1 MKKIIPAPKI
11 RKPKVPA
18 AVDTAAVEQAVYQ
31 LLKAIGEDPSRQ
43 GLKDTPCRV
52 ARMLEE
58 LLGSSSEDPSVELKV
73 YHAKNE
79 EEMILVRDISF
90 HSICEHHL
98 LPFYG
103 RVHIAYIPRNNAITG
118 FSSLARVVEST
129 ARRLQL
135 QERMTTDI
143 ADLIVK
149 KLRPLGV
156 LVVVEAEHLCLT
168 MRGVKKQGSLI
179 VTSAIR
185 GGMKR
190 ESTRLEA
197 LSLIKGRMWPAGQ

>member
-1 MKKIIPAPKI
+1 MVPKI
-11 RKPKVPA
+11 NKPKGLTGI
-18 AVDTAAVEQAVYQ
+18 DGQSIEQAVRQ
-31 LLKAIGEDPSRQ
+31 ILKAIGEDPKRE
-43 GLKDTPCRV
+43 GLADTPCRV

-58 LLGSSSEDPSVELKV
+58 LLVHSSEDPSQELKV

-79 EEMILVRDISF
+79 DEMILVKDISF
-90 HSICEHHL
+90 YSICEHHL
-98 LPFYG
+98 MPFFG
-103 RVHIAYIPRNNAITG
+103 RTHIAYIPRNNMITG

-129 ARRLQL
+129 AHRLQL
-135 QERMTTDI
+135 QERMTADI

-149 KLRPLGV
+149 KLNPLGV

-168 MRGVKKQGSLI
+168 MRGVKKPGSRI

-197 LSLIKGRMWPAGQ
+197 LSLIKGRD

>member
-1 MKKIIPAPKI
+1 MKRKMKSPKI
-11 RKPKVPA
+11 CRPKKPGKI
-18 AVDTAAVEQAVYQ
+18 DTAAIEKATHQ
-31 LLKAIGEDPSRQ
+31 LLKAIGEDPNRE

-52 ARMLEE
+52 ARMYQEILS
-58 LLGSSSEDPSVELKV
+58 GMAADPIDELKI
-73 YHAKNE
+73 YTAKNE
-79 EEMILVRDISF
+79 DEMILVKDVTF

-103 RVHIAYIPRNNAITG
+103 KVHIAYIPRNNKITG
-118 FSSLARVVEST
+118 FSSLVKVVEVMSK
-129 ARRLQL
+129 RLQL
-135 QERMTTDI
+135 QERLAADI
-143 ADLIVK
+143 ADLLMK
-149 KLRPLGV
+149 KLKPLGV

-168 MRGVKKQGSLI
+168 MRGVKKPGSSV

-197 LSLIKGRMWPAGQ
+197 LSLIKGRM